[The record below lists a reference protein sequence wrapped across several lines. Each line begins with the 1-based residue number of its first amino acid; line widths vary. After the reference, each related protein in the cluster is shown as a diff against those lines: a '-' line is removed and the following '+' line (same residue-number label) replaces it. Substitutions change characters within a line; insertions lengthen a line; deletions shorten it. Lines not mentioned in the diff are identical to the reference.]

1 VHEGREALA
10 GSWLERRSLRFTA
23 WRAAFLH
30 VPIAGGFTMAG
41 SRSRLFDDI
50 HDPRLAD
57 LVRASTV
64 PSAAV
69 LQGLTVAPRAPLVAS
84 AHRTSRTDRPSF
96 GIPTPLG
103 TTTAFRI
110 R

>member
-1 VHEGREALA
+1 MART
-10 GSWLERRSLRFTA
+10 RSPL
-23 WRAAFLH
+23 W
-30 VPIAGGFTMAG
+30 
-41 SRSRLFDDI
+41 DDI

-64 PSAAV
+64 SEAAA
-69 LQGLTVAPRAPLVAS
+69 LQPVVSAPRAATVAS
-84 AHRTSRTDRPSF
+84 SHRTSRTDRPSF